1 MNFDHFWEEGKNH
14 NFTFGPQ
21 FPRIFV
27 YFVVTAAQIDK
38 QRRKMNG
45 KSWLTTSLR
54 LFRPGPRRLR
64 PAAAHPIGF
73 GINENVRPCWI
84 LYRSHL
90 ASAGLATWN
99 IP

>member
-1 MNFDHFWEEGKNH
+1 MLDLKIVILKVDL
-14 NFTFGPQ
+14 TFGPQ

-27 YFVVTAAQIDK
+27 HFVVAAAQIDK

-54 LFRPGPRRLR
+54 LFSPGPRWL
-64 PAAAHPIGF
+64 PAAYPIGF
-73 GINENVRPCWI
+73 GIDENVRPCWI

-90 ASAGLATWN
+90 ASAWLATRN